1 MKNSEVKNY
10 VIGFFLGFCMIFLV
24 GAVRTWCVDGHCQAS
39 LSSVSETGE
48 VYLAITNTAT
58 GQTVVHRFDRG
69 DFDRR
74 DNITFH
80 ADSINKDSLIA
91 DAQR

>member
-1 MKNSEVKNY
+1 M
-10 VIGFFLGFCMIFLV
+10 
-24 GAVRTWCVDGHCQAS
+24 
-39 LSSVSETGE
+39 
-48 VYLAITNTAT
+48 AITNKAT

-91 DAQR
+91 DAQK